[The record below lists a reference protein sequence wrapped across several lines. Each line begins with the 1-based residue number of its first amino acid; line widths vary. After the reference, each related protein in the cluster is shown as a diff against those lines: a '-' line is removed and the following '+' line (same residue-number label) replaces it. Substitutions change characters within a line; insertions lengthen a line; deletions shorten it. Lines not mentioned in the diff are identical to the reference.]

1 MYPCVHT
8 LSSTRTGL
16 HHAGVHALHEA
27 APHSIVSRVF
37 SPVQVHFRGGHGLGS
52 GGHGRGVGPNK
63 AHVEEQLRPCWLHLY
78 PLTQLHCIPPHHL
91 LCMLQLGGLR
101 RLQGR
106 HASLRV
112 LQHRALPFDCV
123 SEKPCIAESSVCF
136 SLKAS
141 SAYKSAQLQPLRAKH
156 AMSCG
161 GDIVAHFRTSP
172 HSSTR
177 RSTATKSYKD
187 K

>member
-27 APHSIVSRVF
+27 APHSIVSHVF
-37 SPVQVHFRGGHGLGS
+37 SPVQVQFRGGHGLGS

-63 AHVEEQLRPCWLHLY
+63 AHVEEQLRSCWLHLC

-91 LCMLQLGGLR
+91 LCMLQLGGLL

-106 HASLRV
+106 HASLRQRV
-112 LQHRALPFDCV
+112 CCDLVRCPLTV
-123 SEKPCIAESSVCF
+123 S
-136 SLKAS
+136 L
-141 SAYKSAQLQPLRAKH
+141 
-156 AMSCG
+156 
-161 GDIVAHFRTSP
+161 TSP
-172 HSSTR
+172 ALSPLLCAPACWLPQPIRRHNHNHSKHVIHCHV
-177 RSTATKSYKD
+177 A
-187 K
+187 